1 MERLVIEDGPDR
13 GRHMEAAAAGS
24 ACIGRDPVAE
34 LSLHDTRASRHH
46 ARLER
51 RPDGVWIVDLQ
62 SHNGTA
68 VNGAP
73 VREHRLQPGDRVRIG
88 DTHLRWETEAAAD
101 AAATKK
107 TLANRL
113 QTFYHDRKAP
123 GAAPAGPAGPRRA
136 IAFDIEGTL
145 LTTDGFAGEALEQ
158 TLRETCGVLR
168 PLDGFTTAGRSETE
182 IVRNALRAAGMPP
195 ERIRE
200 ERLRI
205 LSRYIST
212 LGNALSR
219 RTPGR
224 VLPGAKALL
233 DRLAADPRWIVG
245 LFTRNVQ
252 LGARILLGHYGL
264 SSAFRF
270 GVYADDAENPD
281 ALAGLLLVRAREA
294 AGGPIALDAV
304 LVGSS
309 VRMIAVARGA
319 GWRSLAVAT
328 GADTRETL
336 AAQSPTLV
344 VQSLENADDILARLA
359 AAGEPASGPAPAVA
373 PPAPGQA

>member
-1 MERLVIEDGPDR
+1 MERLIVEDGPDR
-13 GRHMEAAAAGS
+13 GRHVEAAEGRPAI
-24 ACIGRDPVAE
+24 IGRDFTAGLPI
-34 LSLHDTRASRHH
+34 HDIRASRHH

-51 RPDGVWIVDLQ
+51 RPDGFWIVDLQ
-62 SHNGTA
+62 SHNGTT

-73 VREHRLQPGDRVRIG
+73 VHEHRLQPGDRVRVG
-88 DTHLRWETEAAAD
+88 DTHLRWEADPKTAENAGAEIKPVSFAHRLQSFYHHQKPAD
-101 AAATKK
+101 AASG
-107 TLANRL
+107 
-113 QTFYHDRKAP
+113 AP
-123 GAAPAGPAGPRRA
+123 TGPRRV
-136 IAFDIEGTL
+136 IAFDIEGTI

-182 IVRNALRAAGMPP
+182 IVRNALRAIGMPP

-200 ERLRI
+200 ERPRI
-205 LSRYIST
+205 LSRYVST

-233 DRLAADPRWIVG
+233 DRLAADPRWMVG

-252 LGARILLGHYGL
+252 LVARILLGHYGL
-264 SSAFRF
+264 LSAFRF

-281 ALAGLLLVRAREA
+281 ALAGLLSVRAREA
-294 AGGPIALDAV
+294 AGGPVALDAV
-304 LVGSS
+304 LVGNS

-328 GADTRETL
+328 GADSREAL
-336 AAQSPTLV
+336 AALGPTLL
-344 VQSLENADDILARLA
+344 VQSLENVDDILTRLGA
-359 AAGEPASGPAPAVA
+359 ANGPASLAPAA
-373 PPAPGQA
+373 LIRA